1 MGHGIGPGMEPE
13 EKSEQRKRKDAAPPS
28 AGGFFLAAG
37 CIAGV
42 IIGGFLGQPSIG
54 FLTGL
59 GLGGVIALAMWYADR
74 NR

>member
-1 MGHGIGPGMEPE
+1 MEPE
-13 EKSEQRKRKDAAPPS
+13 EKSEKLKRKDTAPPS

-42 IIGGFLGQPSIG
+42 IIGGFMGQPSIG